1 MTSSHWYTWLFCD
14 RIVLIFQHGA
24 ILPKGT
30 STPVAEIFTA
40 THSTNISPVIGTTPG
55 RHKSLIPRRLMDDL
69 PSGCSTVEISV
80 SHATVSHECS
90 DAAEDHSYST
100 MTFNGSNSS
109 VSDHSYATPNT
120 CSTKRNQNANNSFGD
135 HSYATPSTCS
145 TKRNQNVNNSFG
157 DHSYAT
163 LSTCSAKRNHNAN
176 NSFGDHSYATPSTCS
191 TKRNQNVNNSF
202 GDHSYATP
210 STCSAKRNHNANN
223 SFGDHSYATPGNT
236 CTTKR
241 TQNASDHTYS
251 SVEESG
257 PGHRPKRTVAS
268 KKKLLASDYANHGK
282 SVLTLDLKA
291 LVSKISSLDNVA
303 KGTVSVLAKHE
314 YSDLCQFSWDRITQ
328 EMECTFPELTTI
340 LRAVMST
347 PGEAKDKGALA
358 HYLGAIY
365 SIMMKARHPRLSLVQ
380 TIMSVCM
387 VDSIANQKVRKNSAI
402 LSKSKWRVILMKFS
416 SSPASWQA
424 PVQPV
429 MITSQT
435 EIDNICRSMTVAI
448 ALVYPNKYVWVNF
461 TDVNARLSNSEL
473 LITQHSSG
481 WYVK

>member
-1 MTSSHWYTWLFCD
+1 M
-14 RIVLIFQHGA
+14 IVLWSYCVYFSAWCHIAKRNVNASCWDLHCHTF
-24 ILPKGT
+24 
-30 STPVAEIFTA
+30 
-40 THSTNISPVIGTTPG
+40 TNISPVIATTPG
-55 RHKSLIPRRLMDDL
+55 RHKSLIPRHLMDDL
-69 PSGCSTVEISV
+69 PSGCSTGEISV
-80 SHATVSHECS
+80 SHATVRHECS
-90 DAAEDHSYST
+90 DAVEDHSYSIV
-100 MTFNGSNSS
+100 TFNGSNSS
-109 VSDHSYATPNT
+109 VSDHSYATLST

-135 HSYATPSTCS
+135 HSYATPGNTCS

-163 LSTCSAKRNHNAN
+163 LSTCSAKRNH
-176 NSFGDHSYATPSTCS
+176 
-191 TKRNQNVNNSF
+191 K
-202 GDHSYATP
+202 
-210 STCSAKRNHNANN
+210 ANN

-257 PGHRPKRTVAS
+257 PGHRPKRIVAS

-291 LVSKISSLDNVA
+291 LVSKISSLANVA
-303 KGTVSVLAKHE
+303 KGTVSVLVKHE
-314 YSDLCQFSWDRITQ
+314 YSDLCQVSWDRISL

-358 HYLGAIY
+358 PYLGAIY

-387 VDSIANQKVRKNSAI
+387 VDSMANQKVRKNSAI

-435 EIDNICRSMTVAI
+435 EIDNVCRSMTVAI

-481 WYVK
+481 